1 MDKKILAL
9 IPARGGSKG
18 IPRKNIMMLAGKPL
32 IAYSILQGKESKLIN
47 RVIVTTDDDEIAA
60 VSKEWGADVPFMR
73 PAEFA
78 GDLSPDIDAF
88 RHALTWLKDN
98 EGYEPDVVV
107 HLRPPGPVR
116 KVELIDK
123 AIQLLLDHPE
133 ADAVRSVARARQTP
147 YKMWQITPD
156 GDLKPLLRVEG
167 MTDCQSV
174 PRQML
179 PTAYWQNGYVD
190 VLRPRAVLEKNSM
203 WGDCALP
210 FIVEEK
216 LFELDY
222 PEDIPEV
229 EAALERLAAGLP
241 LEDEAKVDGV
251 RHSV

>member
-1 MDKKILAL
+1 
-9 IPARGGSKG
+9 
-18 IPRKNIMMLAGKPL
+18 
-32 IAYSILQGKESKLIN
+32 
-47 RVIVTTDDDEIAA
+47 
-60 VSKEWGADVPFMR
+60 
-73 PAEFA
+73 
-78 GDLSPDIDAF
+78 
-88 RHALTWLKDN
+88 
-98 EGYEPDVVV
+98 
-107 HLRPPGPVR
+107 
-116 KVELIDK
+116 VELIDK

-167 MTDCQSV
+167 MADCQSV

-210 FIVEEK
+210 FIVEER

-222 PEDIPEV
+222 PEDVPEV
-229 EAALERLAAGLP
+229 EAALQRLAAGLP
-241 LEDEAKVDGV
+241 LEDEVVEGV